1 MNKKLKMLLT
11 VAVTTAFLGSLGAN
25 YAHADETVKEK
36 VSEAANDTKRAMKK
50 GARKVKD
57 ETCEMVNGKM
67 KCVANKVKHSAQNAG
82 DAIEDA
88 VD

>member
-1 MNKKLKMLLT
+1 MNRNFKMLLT
-11 VAVTTAFLGSLGAN
+11 AVVTTAFLGSFGSN
-25 YAHADETVKEK
+25 FVHADETVKEK
-36 VSEAANDTKRAMKK
+36 VVEAGKDTKRAMKK

-67 KCVANKVKHSAQNAG
+67 KCVANKIKHSAQNAG